1 MKLYLITNPGFNK
14 EDRTELAHREFAG
27 SQADARKARIAEEA
41 NYKDMKPKDR
51 PVVTVTDVEVPTDK
65 AGLIAYLNELVK

>member
-1 MKLYLITNPGFNK
+1 MKLYLITNPGFEN

-41 NYKDMKPKDR
+41 NHKELKKDKR
-51 PVVTVTDVEVPTDK
+51 PVITVTEVDVPTHK
-65 AGLIAYLNELVK
+65 GGLIDFLNELVK